1 ATSVRL
7 HRGTRRL
14 SWCTRTRA
22 SSPGSWCSL
31 NFELL
36 GKLCRR
42 AVDCPLESMLAA
54 IFPSQCSR
62 AKQLLAVLKPRLLQM
77 STIKKHC
84 AEKTIGTHDGTFHC
98 DEVLAC
104 YMLKKLPEFSDAR
117 IVRTRNESILET
129 CDVVVDVGGVY
140 DSSKH
145 RYDHHQRSFTGTMS
159 SLSEGKKR
167 RATKLSSAG
176 LVYLHFGHRVLSK
189 ISDIA
194 TETPVLEDLYDY
206 VYAEFMEEIDAVD
219 NGISD
224 RDGEPRYSVNS
235 TIGKRVARLN
245 PDWNETASGEDS
257 MV

>member
-1 ATSVRL
+1 MRAATLESAVSARL
-7 HRGTRRL
+7 SSDPLRLRYLRPPPSRDQRL

-98 DEVLAC
+98 DEVIMTSSLYATGQIRIMSLQVLAC
-104 YMLKKLPEFSDAR
+104 YMLKKLPELSDAR

-145 RYDHHQRSFTGTMS
+145 RYDHHQR
-159 SLSEGKKR
+159 
-167 RATKLSSAG
+167 
-176 LVYLHFGHRVLSK
+176 YH
-189 ISDIA
+189 
-194 TETPVLEDLYDY
+194 
-206 VYAEFMEEIDAVD
+206 
-219 NGISD
+219 
-224 RDGEPRYSVNS
+224 
-235 TIGKRVARLN
+235 
-245 PDWNETASGEDS
+245 
-257 MV
+257 